1 MRWSFI
7 AQLRKAEKKEMIN
20 IDIDAVET
28 FNHILNVLFIFIK
41 FRTLT
46 LMKLRTKD
54 KLLRMT

>member
-7 AQLRKAEKKEMIN
+7 AQLRKAEEKEMIN

-46 LMKLRTKD
+46 LMKLRIKD